1 MKERDEK
8 MFAEEA
14 KYVSVW
20 DDNHFLYL
28 SIDWIRNQLLMRE
41 STVLKQ
47 RIESADKKLNDLK
60 RVNEVSNQWDSFHF
74 IDDLLLQ
81 TIHDEF
87 QALQLICTQLELRN
101 QELEAI
107 NIALRQEMTAKFEG
121 VYDKLDKEVSDH
133 EKFVCLGK
141 KIFFKW
147 WYFFSRQK
155 ADAVV
160 QRLNDATR
168 DITTTSRTSLE

>member
-14 KYVSVW
+14 KYVSIW

-60 RVNEVSNQWDSFHF
+60 RVNEVSNQ
-74 IDDLLLQ
+74 
-81 TIHDEF
+81 
-87 QALQLICTQLELRN
+87 
-101 QELEAI
+101 
-107 NIALRQEMTAKFEG
+107 
-121 VYDKLDKEVSDH
+121 
-133 EKFVCLGK
+133 
-141 KIFFKW
+141 
-147 WYFFSRQK
+147 
-155 ADAVV
+155 
-160 QRLNDATR
+160 
-168 DITTTSRTSLE
+168 